1 MNHTSAKA
9 QQPRML
15 VRSSVRVVDPSFG
28 FLTDFHLLLTVIP
41 LSVTKRGA
49 LLFAR
54 KSR

>member
-9 QQPRML
+9 QRPRML
-15 VRSSVRVVDPSFG
+15 VRSLVLVVDPSFN
-28 FLTDFHLLLTVIP
+28 LALRHEA
-41 LSVTKRGA
+41 RA